1 MTTHKYNAERLQFA
15 LKRLKLKKKCLS
27 IGDGCSIDECVEIG
41 HGTVIGHNV
50 VIRENVR
57 IGKHCLIKSNSVI
70 GEKGFGFAH
79 TKDLTAVEIVH
90 TGGVIIGNHVEIGEL
105 CVVQAGTVDPTII
118 EDHVKIDTH
127 VHVGHNCYIGEK
139 TLLTSGVILGGG
151 VKIGKLSFLGL
162 NATIRNKITIAE
174 DTLVGQ
180 QANVVKDTRPH
191 TVVMGNPAR
200 EFIKEVRETTN

>member
-1 MTTHKYNAERLQFA
+1 MTAHKYNADRLRFAVERFELDRQWPP
-15 LKRLKLKKKCLS
+15 
-27 IGDGCSIDECVEIG
+27 IGNGCCIDGGVEIG

-50 VIRENVR
+50 VIRENTR
-57 IGKHCLIKSNSVI
+57 IGRNCLIKSNSVI

-79 TKDLTAVEIVH
+79 TKDLTPVEIVH
-90 TGGVIIGNHVEIGEL
+90 TGGVIIGDSVEVGEL
-105 CVVQAGTVDPTII
+105 CVVQAGTVDPTIV

-127 VHVGHNCYIGEK
+127 VHIGHNCHIGEK
-139 TLLTSGVILGGG
+139 SLLCSGVVLGGG

-162 NATIRNKITIAE
+162 GATIKNKITIAE

-191 TVVMGNPAR
+191 AVVMGNPAR
-200 EFIKEVRETTN
+200 EFIKETV